1 MLLVL
6 NSSPNQEKVFPIT
19 NLMVMKIDIKCAS
32 IFFPFLLVKLFISTI
47 TLHFLK
53 IHLNLSFFKK
63 SVQKL

>member
-32 IFFPFLLVKLFISTI
+32 IFFSFFISEAFYLYYNI
-47 TLHFLK
+47 A
-53 IHLNLSFFKK
+53 FFKNTPK
-63 SVQKL
+63 SVLF